1 MTVAFFFFP
10 IGNELVWRRILLPFN
25 FTILFISV
33 IMSDEHFLFA
43 VNLCDQLLFVNYLQS
58 QLDKS

>member
-1 MTVAFFFFP
+1 MTVAFFFP
-10 IGNELVWRRILLPFN
+10 IGNELVWRHILLPFN

-43 VNLCDQLLFVNYLQS
+43 VNLCDQLPFVNYLQS